1 MLMGGNSGG
10 GGKSG
15 RSGGGAGSG
24 DAGQPGEVVREANK
38 TQASVIGGVVIKKGM
53 RPEDVSSAH
62 AELISQWE
70 RGKTTKDAAMKS
82 LTTAIRRAGIKPED
96 YPDTGAA
103 VKIERWLKRY

>member
-1 MLMGGNSGG
+1 MGGGSGGSGAGGRAGG
-10 GGKSG
+10 GG
-15 RSGGGAGSG
+15 SGGPS
-24 DAGQPGEVVREANK
+24 EATK

-70 RGKTTKDAAMKS
+70 RGKTTKEAAMKS
-82 LTTAIRRAGIKPED
+82 LTNAIRKAGIKPED